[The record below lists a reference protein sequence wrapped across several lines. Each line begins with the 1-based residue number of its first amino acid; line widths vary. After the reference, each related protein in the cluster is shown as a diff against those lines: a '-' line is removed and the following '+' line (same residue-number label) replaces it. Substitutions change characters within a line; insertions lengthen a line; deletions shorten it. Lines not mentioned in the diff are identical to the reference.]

1 MSSNVGKLDE
11 ILAKVE
17 RLIAERDDLKRK
29 NSLLAEELENYKI
42 ELKKLNG
49 DPQTAE
55 SGREMGSERLKQLK
69 TAIKKLD
76 HYTRELDDC
85 IRWIE
90 NN

>member
-11 ILAKVE
+11 ILAKVN

-29 NSLLAEELENYKI
+29 NVLLTEELENYKT

-49 DPQTAE
+49 DPQPAKNE
-55 SGREMGSERLKQLK
+55 QEMDSERLKQLK